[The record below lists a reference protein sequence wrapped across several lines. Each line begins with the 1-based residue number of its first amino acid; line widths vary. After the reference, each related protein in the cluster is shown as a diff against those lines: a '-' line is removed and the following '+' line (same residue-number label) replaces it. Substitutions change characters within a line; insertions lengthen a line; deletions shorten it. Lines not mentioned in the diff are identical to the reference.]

1 MGLPVTSNE
10 LRLTSYKQRV
20 TTCCY
25 ASLGCGAE
33 VHSSWEDCSAPRD
46 NPPSVRQSGRH
57 AGSELRPGTFSTYDS
72 GATSYDSLLRLPWL
86 WGRGPLQLGGL
97 LGTQG
102 QPLKCPAV
110 RQACLNRAKARHL
123 TSYELRVTTC
133 CYASL
138 GCGVGVCSSW
148 EDCPPPRDNP
158 PSVQQSGRH
167 AGTELRPGTF
177 SPRETYDFGV

>member
-1 MGLPVTSNE
+1 M
-10 LRLTSYKQRV
+10 
-20 TTCCY
+20 
-25 ASLGCGAE
+25 
-33 VHSSWEDCSAPRD
+33 
-46 NPPSVRQSGRH
+46 
-57 AGSELRPGTFSTYDS
+57 
-72 GATSYDSLLRLPWL
+72 LLRLPWL

-102 QPLKCPAV
+102 QPSKCPAVGQACWIRAKAGHLLNLRLGSNELRLAVTPPLAVGPRSTPAGRTARHPGTTPKCPAV

-133 CYASL
+133 RYASL
-138 GCGVGVCSSW
+138 RCGAGVCSSW

-177 SPRETYDFGV
+177 SPQETYDFGV